1 MQANARVLKNEPFWS
16 RESQLTRAKGRLGVI
31 EGGHHRGG
39 GRCVRPQ
46 RGCDGGRAT
55 VAGTLAGSLQSWRS
69 CAIMLS
75 YTGACGRAGKR
86 AGKMG
91 GAEKEIDSA
100 CSSSSAAWSGGL
112 CRRSKLCNGSAARA
126 TRPAFRRA
134 QSAKA
139 LSTSNRVAATTREVC
154 GRGRPRRRLR
164 RASVVVASAA
174 SASAA
179 YAVSA
184 ASAAS
189 AFAAACTANLATSA
203 AAARPV
209 DAAPPCTPR
218 AAQPAATLFCRLS
231 ARTSVVS
238 TVWRVVLSR
247 CVFRSR

>member
-1 MQANARVLKNEPFWS
+1 MAAVCGRGEAATAAAPSSQA
-16 RESQLTRAKGRLGVI
+16 
-31 EGGHHRGG
+31 
-39 GRCVRPQ
+39 
-46 RGCDGGRAT
+46 
-55 VAGTLAGSLQSWRS
+55 LAGSLQPWRS
-69 CAIMLS
+69 RATMLS
-75 YTGACGRAGKR
+75 NTGACGRAGKR

-100 CSSSSAAWSGGL
+100 CSSSSAAWSGGF

-126 TRPAFRRA
+126 TLPAFRRA

-139 LSTSNRVAATTREVC
+139 LYKSNRVAATTREVC
-154 GRGRPRRRLR
+154 GRAVPRRRLR
-164 RASVVVASAA
+164 RASVVVGSAA

-189 AFAAACTANLATSA
+189 AFAAACTANLAKCRRGPARRRRSA
-203 AAARPV
+203 
-209 DAAPPCTPR
+209 CTPR

>member
-1 MQANARVLKNEPFWS
+1 MSHFGPQS
-16 RESQLTRAKGRLGVI
+16 RSSLAPRAAWVI

-46 RGCDGGRAT
+46 RGCDGGAA

-75 YTGACGRAGKR
+75 NTGACGRAGKR

-100 CSSSSAAWSGGL
+100 CSSSSAAWSGGF

-126 TRPAFRRA
+126 TLPAFRRA

-139 LSTSNRVAATTREVC
+139 LYKSNRVAATTREAC
-154 GRGRPRRRLR
+154 GRAVPRRRLH
-164 RASVVVASAA
+164 RASVVVASVA
-174 SASAA
+174 SAPAA

-184 ASAAS
+184 ASRRLRLRCSLHRQSRQVRRRGPARRRRS
-189 AFAAACTANLATSA
+189 ALHPACRP
-203 AAARPV
+203 ARCHPSL
-209 DAAPPCTPR
+209 PPECSDVC
-218 AAQPAATLFCRLS
+218 CRYRV
-231 ARTSVVS
+231 AWCCFESVCS
-238 TVWRVVLSR
+238 L
-247 CVFRSR
+247 

>member
-1 MQANARVLKNEPFWS
+1 MSHFGRQS
-16 RESQLTRAKGRLGVI
+16 RSSLAPRAAWVI

-69 CAIMLS
+69 CAIMHS

-100 CSSSSAAWSGGL
+100 CSSSSAAWSGGF

-126 TRPAFRRA
+126 TLPAFRRA

-139 LSTSNRVAATTREVC
+139 LYKSNRVAATTREAC
-154 GRGRPRRRLR
+154 GRAVPRRRLH
-164 RASVVVASAA
+164 RAPLSSPPLPPPPPPPPPPLPPPPPPAPPPPH
-174 SASAA
+174 
-179 YAVSA
+179 
-184 ASAAS
+184 
-189 AFAAACTANLATSA
+189 TA
-203 AAARPV
+203 AAAR
-209 DAAPPCTPR
+209 
-218 AAQPAATLFCRLS
+218 
-231 ARTSVVS
+231 
-238 TVWRVVLSR
+238 
-247 CVFRSR
+247 